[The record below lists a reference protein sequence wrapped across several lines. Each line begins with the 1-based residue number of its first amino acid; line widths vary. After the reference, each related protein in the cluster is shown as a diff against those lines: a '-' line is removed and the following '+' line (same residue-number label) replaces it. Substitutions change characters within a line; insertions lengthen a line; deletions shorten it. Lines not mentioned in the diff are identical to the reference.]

1 MADRDRKPT
10 VRKRGKTV
18 ARPQASQRIDQGGAP
33 ASRGTFSPDGSSR
46 EPASRSRSA
55 DAQRAVQLARKRRR
69 RKVGIA
75 VACVIVLLLGAAGLF
90 AWDRFLRYDD
100 AADIQGQWRV
110 PEQNMTVVIDAE
122 AIHMPASLSYPY
134 QLDTWKKTITYD
146 FAGYE
151 GGGTYEFARD
161 RQSFTVTEGEGE
173 SATSVTFVRIGDDLT
188 AEPQLL
194 KAPAASTQESQ
205 DAAGSGYAN
214 AAGSGSAGTAGSGIG
229 DSANTAGSGAGGSS
243 GAVDASASQS

>member
-1 MADRDRKPT
+1 M
-10 VRKRGKTV
+10 
-18 ARPQASQRIDQGGAP
+18 
-33 ASRGTFSPDGSSR
+33 
-46 EPASRSRSA
+46 
-55 DAQRAVQLARKRRR
+55 
-69 RKVGIA
+69 GIA

-205 DAAGSGYAN
+205 DAAGSGSAN